1 MPNTVCIMPW
11 IAIDRNQNN
20 LTSKVALTPCCIYET
35 QEQHHDINSYWNS
48 KEIVKV
54 REEMLSGKKPKGC
67 RKCWQAER
75 NGILSYR
82 QILNKER
89 LDLFKNRL
97 QDVRLDAQ
105 PIQVKFTV
113 GNQCNLACRMCLP
126 NLSSGVK
133 KVWDILGIEYQFEKD
148 TVDYTKYILENRKNI
163 QYIDIIGGEPFY
175 HKNTKNLL
183 KELIRTNDNKHI
195 TLYICTNAT
204 RIDDRLIEILKQF
217 KDVVLSIS
225 IDGVGRLQEY
235 IRPGCNWQK
244 FQDNIKYLKEQN
256 IKFQIVPTL
265 SVLSILNL
273 KELEDWCNENNYYL
287 AQPTIVETPDELSP
301 HNLPVQLH
309 SDVPEKYKKF
319 VLAKTITA
327 DALNFIRKLDHYWK
341 TNIIDVIPV
350 WQKVFDNL
358 HWQQQQKLEKY
369 NSIAKKYVG

>member
-1 MPNTVCIMPW
+1 M
-11 IAIDRNQNN
+11 
-20 LTSKVALTPCCIYET
+20 
-35 QEQHHDINSYWNS
+35 
-48 KEIVKV
+48 
-54 REEMLSGKKPKGC
+54 
-67 RKCWQAER
+67 
-75 NGILSYR
+75 
-82 QILNKER
+82 
-89 LDLFKNRL
+89 
-97 QDVRLDAQ
+97 
-105 PIQVKFTV
+105 
-113 GNQCNLACRMCLP
+113 
-126 NLSSGVK
+126 
-133 KVWDILGIEYQFEKD
+133 
-148 TVDYTKYILENRKNI
+148 
-163 QYIDIIGGEPFY
+163 
-175 HKNTKNLL
+175 
-183 KELIRTNDNKHI
+183 
-195 TLYICTNAT
+195 YICTNAT

-256 IKFQIVPTL
+256 IKFQMVPTL